1 MQKYEFE
8 KIAGYE
14 VSNKDYYEIIEP
26 MYMATNLPKYDFV
39 KCLDK
44 KRFALKTKTQL
55 IKEMKKIASH
65 LHEICGHYKDYDA
78 EEKLGDLASEIT
90 RRFYGDHGSIDH
102 GSIFERGYENGCS
115 YPCRLKVIGRY
126 GETVEMITLV

>member
-1 MQKYEFE
+1 MMKYEFE

-14 VSNKDYYEIIEP
+14 VSDKDYDEIIEP
-26 MYMATNLPKYDFV
+26 MYMATNLPKQDFV

-65 LHEICGHYKDYDA
+65 LHEICGHYTDYDA
-78 EEKLGDLASEIT
+78 QDKLDDLATELT
-90 RRFYGDHGSIDH
+90 RRFYGGHGYDY
-102 GSIFERGYENGCS
+102 ERGYYSGCS
-115 YPCRLKVIGRY
+115 YPCRLEVLGRDF
-126 GETVEMITLV
+126 ETVEMITLV